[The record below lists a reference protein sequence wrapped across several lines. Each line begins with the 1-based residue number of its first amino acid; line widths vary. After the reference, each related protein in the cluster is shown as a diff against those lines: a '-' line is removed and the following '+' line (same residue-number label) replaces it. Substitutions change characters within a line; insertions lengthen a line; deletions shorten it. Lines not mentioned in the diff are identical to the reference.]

1 MTRQPRI
8 SHNQRQILATLCDY
22 RESYPGQWVPGY
34 RVFNDLRMG
43 ESGFSRAIKG
53 LVEPSDGVNS
63 FDPLVEMT
71 YPSIVYREHEGNV
84 IPLPDNATMS
94 DALFAMKFAWDGSDD
109 RCRFYRITD
118 FGVERL
124 ERLTMRNRFKARTKK
139 LARPGTSPSK
149 TQY

>member
-1 MTRQPRI
+1 VTRQLRI
-8 SHNQRQILATLCDY
+8 SHNQRQILATLCEY
-22 RESYPGQWVPGY
+22 RESYPGQWVPRY
-34 RVFNDLRMG
+34 RITSDLKMG

-53 LVEPSDGVNS
+53 LIEPSDGVNS

-94 DALFAMKFAWDGSDD
+94 DAVFAMKFAWDGSDG

-124 ERLTMRNRFKARTKK
+124 ERLTNRNRFKPGTKK